1 MQAYPP
7 ILWETNAAATVRG
20 IRCIIGTVFS
30 MGRELYS
37 LGIASLSGK
46 RIRSCAHAD
55 EQYRYAARNH

>member
-20 IRCIIGTVFS
+20 IRCVIGTVFS

-37 LGIASLSGK
+37 LGIARLSGK
-46 RIRSCAHAD
+46 RIRPRTHAD
-55 EQYRYAARNH
+55 EQYRHTARNH